1 MVVYSTKYP
10 KNVLKETFL
19 HLASQAGKAVFSLHK
34 QSRPVVGKLSPVIAF
49 KVFDCQILPILEY
62 ASDIWYT
69 GDRVNDLEKIHL
81 KFIKSTLGV
90 RKQTPTPAIYGDT
103 GRFPLII
110 RQHIKAVKYWCR
122 ILDLS
127 QSHPVRNAYNMLL
140 ELDGT
145 GFTNWC
151 SRIRSVLELTGLD
164 QAWETQHIGNTNKFM
179 LSFKDSIVRIFT
191 QRWRQDIESSSKL
204 RTYSLV
210 KKSLCV
216 EPYILNIKGNHLIT
230 AMARYRMSSHDLKI
244 ERGRFNNPITPIN
257 QRICTRCES
266 NEIDDEI
273 HLLLHCNAMNNERE
287 ILLNSIAG
295 IINMQPTNDIFL
307 RIMTSRDITVVKSLA
322 KFIYGCFKQI
332 KG

>member
-1 MVVYSTKYP
+1 MSECDRFYYGDDIIEKNEKYKYLGVVYSTRYP
-10 KNVLKETFL
+10 
-19 HLASQAGKAVFSLHK
+19 
-34 QSRPVVGKLSPVIAF
+34 
-49 KVFDCQILPILEY
+49 VFDCQILPILEY

-69 GDRVNDLEKIHL
+69 GDSVNDLEKIHL

-127 QSHPVRNAYNMLL
+127 QNHPVRNAYNMLL

-145 GFTNWC
+145 EFTNWC

-164 QAWETQHIGNTNKFM
+164 QAWETQHIGNTNKLM

-210 KKSLCV
+210 KIFLCV
-216 EPYILNIKGNHLIT
+216 EPYILKGLAHAKIIKK
-230 AMARYRMSSHDLKI
+230 SV
-244 ERGRFNNPITPIN
+244 
-257 QRICTRCES
+257 
-266 NEIDDEI
+266 
-273 HLLLHCNAMNNERE
+273 
-287 ILLNSIAG
+287 ILFRVLN
-295 IINMQPTNDIFL
+295 
-307 RIMTSRDITVVKSLA
+307 MTI
-322 KFIYGCFKQI
+322 
-332 KG
+332 

>member
-1 MVVYSTKYP
+1 M
-10 KNVLKETFL
+10 KETFL

-34 QSRPVVGKLSPVIAF
+34 QFRPVVGKLSPVIAF

-69 GDRVNDLEKIHL
+69 GDSVNDLEKIHL

-103 GRFPLII
+103 GRVPLII

-127 QSHPVRNAYNMLL
+127 QNHPVRNAYNMLL

-216 EPYILNIKGNHLIT
+216 EPYILNIKGNHH
-230 AMARYRMSSHDLKI
+230 Y
-244 ERGRFNNPITPIN
+244 
-257 QRICTRCES
+257 
-266 NEIDDEI
+266 
-273 HLLLHCNAMNNERE
+273 
-287 ILLNSIAG
+287 
-295 IINMQPTNDIFL
+295 DI
-307 RIMTSRDITVVKSLA
+307 
-322 KFIYGCFKQI
+322 
-332 KG
+332 

>member
-1 MVVYSTKYP
+1 MVYHIYDSV
-10 KNVLKETFL
+10 NV
-19 HLASQAGKAVFSLHK
+19 
-34 QSRPVVGKLSPVIAF
+34 
-49 KVFDCQILPILEY
+49 
-62 ASDIWYT
+62 
-69 GDRVNDLEKIHL
+69 LEKIHL

-127 QSHPVRNAYNMLL
+127 QYHPVRNAYNMLL

-164 QAWETQHIGNTNKFM
+164 QAWETQHIGNKNKFM

-191 QRWRQDIESSSKL
+191 QQWRHDIESSSEL

-210 KKSLCV
+210 KKIVVCGAIHLKYQG
-216 EPYILNIKGNHLIT
+216 EPPHNSNGEI
-230 AMARYRMSSHDLKI
+230 
-244 ERGRFNNPITPIN
+244 
-257 QRICTRCES
+257 S
-266 NEIDDEI
+266 NELTRFE
-273 HLLLHCNAMNNERE
+273 NRERT
-287 ILLNSIAG
+287 I
-295 IINMQPTNDIFL
+295 Q
-307 RIMTSRDITVVKSLA
+307 
-322 KFIYGCFKQI
+322 
-332 KG
+332 

>member
-1 MVVYSTKYP
+1 M
-10 KNVLKETFL
+10 
-19 HLASQAGKAVFSLHK
+19 
-34 QSRPVVGKLSPVIAF
+34 SPVIAF

-69 GDRVNDLEKIHL
+69 GDSVNDLKKIHL

-90 RKQTPTPAIYGDT
+90 RKQTPTPAVYGDT

-127 QSHPVRNAYNMLL
+127 QNHPVRNAYNMLL

-151 SRIRSVLELTGLD
+151 SRIRAVLELTGLD
-164 QAWETQHIGNTNKFM
+164 QAWKTQHTGNTNKFM

-204 RTYSLV
+204 CTYSLV

-216 EPYILNIKGNHLIT
+216 EPYIL
-230 AMARYRMSSHDLKI
+230 
-244 ERGRFNNPITPIN
+244 ERTI
-257 QRICTRCES
+257 Q
-266 NEIDDEI
+266 
-273 HLLLHCNAMNNERE
+273 
-287 ILLNSIAG
+287 
-295 IINMQPTNDIFL
+295 
-307 RIMTSRDITVVKSLA
+307 
-322 KFIYGCFKQI
+322 
-332 KG
+332 